1 MRKTEE
7 NKSQRRQENNW
18 EETNKIVNKYLREGI
33 KIPKSWFFETVIK
46 LASLWQYTR
55 KLNGMHQQPI
65 SGI

>member
-18 EETNKIVNKYLREGI
+18 EETNKIVNEYLREGI
-33 KIPKSWFFETVIK
+33 KIPKNWFFETVIK
-46 LASLWQYTR
+46 LSSLWQYTR
-55 KLNGMHQQPI
+55 KLNGRHKQPI

>member
-18 EETNKIVNKYLREGI
+18 EETNKIENEYLREGI
-33 KIPKSWFFETVIK
+33 KIPKNWFFETVIK
-46 LASLWQYTR
+46 LSSLWQYTR
-55 KLNGMHQQPI
+55 KLNGRHQQPI